1 MNIIDMDVSPG
12 DYALVISQYSG
23 IHNECGMY
31 SLRGLLNLH
40 SSMAQHLPSQGTMT
54 KGVSNCELKNQ
65 EELPNRIYS
74 SPAKT
79 RRGNEA
85 TINEHG

>member
-1 MNIIDMDVSPG
+1 
-12 DYALVISQYSG
+12 
-23 IHNECGMY
+23 
-31 SLRGLLNLH
+31 
-40 SSMAQHLPSQGTMT
+40 MAQHLPSQGTMT